1 MVVSEGYKQTE
12 AGAVPIDWH
21 THTVGDMI
29 DFQGGSQPDKS
40 VFSPSK
46 KKGYIRL
53 IQIRDYKTDK
63 FETYIPSVL
72 ARRFCDEDDIMIGRY
87 GPPVFQ
93 ILKGITGAYN
103 VALIKAIPHA
113 EIDKTY
119 AYYYLKQEKLFSF
132 IDKLSRRT
140 SGQTGVDLKELRAY
154 PLSLPATKIEQKA
167 IAKALSDVDALI
179 ASFEQLI
186 KKKQLI
192 KQGAMQELLAG
203 KRRLPGFE
211 VKKEYKPTELGE
223 IPEDW
228 ELKSIGSIATVVGG
242 GTPSTSVSNYWN
254 GDINWFTPTEIG
266 RDKYVSYSK
275 RKLSEDGLQSSSAQL
290 LPVGTIL
297 LTSRAGIG
305 SLAILTL
312 EACTN
317 QGFQSLIAN
326 ENVNN
331 EYLYYLMGT
340 LKNVLLSNASG
351 STFLEITPTK
361 IKNINIALPSKQEQ
375 EAIATILSDMDTELE
390 ALETKLEKTKHLKEG
405 MMHELLT
412 GRIRLI

>member
-1 MVVSEGYKQTE
+1 MVVREGYKQTE

-29 DFQGGSQPDKS
+29 DFQGGAQPDKS

-93 ILKGITGAYN
+93 ILKGINGAYN

-113 EIDKTY
+113 EIDKNY

-179 ASFEQLI
+179 ASLEQLI
-186 KKKQLI
+186 TKKQLI
-192 KQGAMQELLAG
+192 KKGAMQELLTG
-203 KRRLPGFE
+203 KRRLSGFE
-211 VKKEYKPTELGE
+211 VKQGYKQTEIGE

-228 ELKSIGSIATVVGG
+228 RLSKIKDIASVFSG
-242 GTPSTSVSNYWN
+242 GTPNTSNSSFYGDEIPFIASGELNQKRIKTTNKKITVLGLENSSAKQVNKGTFLIAMYGATAGVSAITEIDGAINQAVLAIIPDNVNISYLF
-254 GDINWFTPTEIG
+254 NWFQLNKENIITVYTQGGQPNLSGNIIKKIEIPIPPP
-266 RDKYVSYSK
+266 
-275 RKLSEDGLQSSSAQL
+275 L
-290 LPVGTIL
+290 
-297 LTSRAGIG
+297 
-305 SLAILTL
+305 
-312 EACTN
+312 
-317 QGFQSLIAN
+317 
-326 ENVNN
+326 
-331 EYLYYLMGT
+331 
-340 LKNVLLSNASG
+340 
-351 STFLEITPTK
+351 
-361 IKNINIALPSKQEQ
+361 EQ
-375 EAIATILSDMDTELE
+375 EAISTILSDMDTELE
-390 ALETKLEKTKHLKEG
+390 ALKTKLVKTKQIKEG

-412 GRIRLI
+412 GGIRLI